1 MASAYRTTQ
10 FYETLQCPFFQ
21 YTTNN
26 ESARKMSDELIAHQV
41 VLSAP
46 SKDRSMKSMVRLIA
60 DQAYHALTKAICTPN
75 LELISSIGV
84 QQCTKSP
91 MV

>member
-60 DQAYHALTKAICTPN
+60 DQAYHAFIKAICIPN
-75 LELISSIGV
+75 PDLTSSIGV